1 LRTEVGK
8 VSRVAI
14 IGLGYV
20 GLTTALGLAKLG
32 HDVIGVETNE
42 ARLLTLKQGTLP
54 IFEPGLDLELVDSL
68 RTGRLTLTGN
78 LGDATD
84 KANFFFICVS
94 TPQSD
99 SGEADLTFV
108 RAVYKDLVG
117 AINPESTIVL
127 KSTVPVGTGDELT
140 RTMSRTDIFYA
151 SNPEFLREGTALI
164 DFMKPDRILVGADSA
179 EVGAKVMDLYNVIDA
194 PKIVTSVKSAELIK
208 YAANAYLA
216 SRLSFVNDLA
226 ALCEQ
231 VGANIDDVVV
241 GMGSDLRIGSSFL
254 SPGPGWGG
262 SCFPKD
268 TRALVAVARDN
279 QVELRIVES
288 AIEANENAFD
298 RVVSR
303 LARLLGGDLN
313 GKVIAVLGLAFK
325 ANTDDT
331 RDSPALEVI
340 NRLIIAGST
349 VRAFDPIASAPADA
363 SFTQSSTVLEAVSQ
377 ANALLVLTE
386 WDEFREID
394 PKAVA
399 EAMKGSVV
407 LDTRRVLPAES
418 WKSAFN
424 SFNVLG
430 VGDK

>member
-1 LRTEVGK
+1 
-8 VSRVAI
+8 
-14 IGLGYV
+14 
-20 GLTTALGLAKLG
+20 
-32 HDVIGVETNE
+32 
-42 ARLLTLKQGTLP
+42 
-54 IFEPGLDLELVDSL
+54 
-68 RTGRLTLTGN
+68 
-78 LGDATD
+78 
-84 KANFFFICVS
+84 
-94 TPQSD
+94 
-99 SGEADLTFV
+99 
-108 RAVYKDLVG
+108 
-117 AINPESTIVL
+117 
-127 KSTVPVGTGDELT
+127 
-140 RTMSRTDIFYA
+140 
-151 SNPEFLREGTALI
+151 
-164 DFMKPDRILVGADSA
+164 MKPDRILVGADNS
-179 EVGAKVMDLYNVIDA
+179 EVAAKVMDLYKVIDA

-231 VGANIDDVVV
+231 VGANVDDVVV

-254 SPGPGWGG
+254 NPGPGWGG

-268 TRALVAVARDN
+268 TRALVAVAREN

-288 AIEANENAFD
+288 AIEANDNAFD

-313 GKVIAVLGLAFK
+313 GKAIAVLGLAFK

-363 SFTQSSTVLEAVSQ
+363 SFTQSSTVLEAVNQ
-377 ANALLVLTE
+377 ADALLVLTE
-386 WDEFREID
+386 WAEFRAID
-394 PKAVA
+394 PQAVSA
-399 EAMKGSVV
+399 AMKGSVV
-407 LDTRRVLPAES
+407 LDTRRVLPAET
-418 WKSAFN
+418 WKSVFN

>member
-1 LRTEVGK
+1 MEVGK

-32 HDVIGVETNE
+32 HKVIGVETNE
-42 ARLLTLKQGTLP
+42 ARLRTLKTGTLP
-54 IFEPGLDLELVDSL
+54 IFEPGLDLELVESL
-68 RTGRLTLTGN
+68 RTGHLTLTGN
-78 LGDATD
+78 LGEATE
-84 KANFFFICVS
+84 KADIFFICVS

-108 RAVYKDLVG
+108 QAVYLDLVG
-117 AINPESTIVL
+117 QIKPDSIIVL
-127 KSTVPVGTGDELT
+127 KSTVPVGTGDDLT
-140 RTMSRTDIFYA
+140 RSSSRSDIFYA
-151 SNPEFLREGTALI
+151 SNPEFLREGTALT
-164 DFMKPDRILVGADSA
+164 DFMKPDRILVGAESS
-179 EVGAKVMDLYNVIDA
+179 EVAAKVMDLYSVIDA

-231 VGANIDDVVV
+231 VGANVDDVVM

-254 SPGPGWGG
+254 NPGPGWGG

-268 TRALVAVARDN
+268 TRALVAVARKS
-279 QVELRIVES
+279 QVDLRIVES
-288 AIEANENAFD
+288 AIEANDNAFD

-303 LARLLGGDLN
+303 LAGLLGGDLK

-340 NRLIIAGST
+340 NRLLVEGAV
-349 VRAFDPIASAPADA
+349 VRAYDPIASAPPG
-363 SFTQSSTVLEAVSQ
+363 SEFTQFSTVLETVKQ
-377 ANALLVLTE
+377 TDALLVLTE
-386 WDEFREID
+386 WAEFREID

-399 EAMKGSVV
+399 DAMKGSIV
-407 LDTRRVLPAES
+407 LDTRRILPAES
-418 WKSAFN
+418 WKSAFT

-430 VGDK
+430 VGDN

>member
-1 LRTEVGK
+1 M
-8 VSRVAI
+8 SRVAI

-231 VGANIDDVVV
+231 VGANVDDVVV

-254 SPGPGWGG
+254 NPGPGWGG

>member
-1 LRTEVGK
+1 M
-8 VSRVAI
+8 SRVAI

-68 RTGRLTLTGN
+68 RTGHLTLTGN
-78 LGDATD
+78 LGDATE
-84 KANFFFICVS
+84 KANLFFICVS

-117 AINPESTIVL
+117 AIDPESIIVL

-140 RTMSRTDIFYA
+140 RTMGRKDIFYA

-164 DFMKPDRILVGADSA
+164 DFMKPDRILVGADTS
-179 EVGAKVMDLYNVIDA
+179 EVAAKVMDLYDVIDA

-231 VGANIDDVVV
+231 VGANVDDVVM

-254 SPGPGWGG
+254 RPGPGWGG

-268 TRALVAVARDN
+268 TRALVAVAREN

-288 AIEANENAFD
+288 AIEANDNAFD

-303 LARLLGGDLN
+303 LGRLLGGDLN

-340 NRLIIAGST
+340 NRLIVAGST

-363 SFTQSSTVLEAVSQ
+363 SFTQSSTVLEAASQ
-377 ANALLVLTE
+377 ADALLVLTE
-386 WDEFREID
+386 WAEFREID
-394 PKAVA
+394 PQEVS

-430 VGDK
+430 IGDK

>member
-1 LRTEVGK
+1 

-54 IFEPGLDLELVDSL
+54 IFEPGLDLELEDSL

-78 LGDATD
+78 LGEATK
-84 KANFFFICVS
+84 KADFFFICVS

-127 KSTVPVGTGDELT
+127 KSTVPVGTGYELT
-140 RTMSRTDIFYA
+140 RTMNRKDIFYA

-164 DFMKPDRILVGADSA
+164 DFMKPDRILVGADTS
-179 EVGAKVMDLYNVIDA
+179 EVAAKVMDLYNVIEA

-268 TRALVAVARDN
+268 TRALVAVAREN

-288 AIEANENAFD
+288 AIEANDNAFD

-303 LARLLGGDLN
+303 LGRLLGGDLN
-313 GKVIAVLGLAFK
+313 NKVIAVLGLAFK

-340 NRLIIAGST
+340 NRLITAGST

-377 ANALLVLTE
+377 ADALLVLTE
-386 WDEFREID
+386 WAEFREID

-399 EAMKGSVV
+399 DAMKGSVV

-418 WKSAFN
+418 WKSSFN

>member
-1 LRTEVGK
+1 M
-8 VSRVAI
+8 SRVAI

-68 RTGRLTLTGN
+68 RTGRLTLTEN
-78 LGDATD
+78 LDGATE
-84 KANFFFICVS
+84 KADFFFICVS

-117 AINPESTIVL
+117 AINPESIIVS
-127 KSTVPVGTGDELT
+127 KSTVPVGTGDELN
-140 RTMSRTDIFYA
+140 RTMGRKDVFYA
-151 SNPEFLREGTALI
+151 SNPEFLREGTAI
-164 DFMKPDRILVGADSA
+164 SDFMKPDRILVGADSS
-179 EVGAKVMDLYNVIDA
+179 EVAAKVMDLYKVIDA

-216 SRLSFVNDLA
+216 SRLSFVNELA

-231 VGANIDDVVV
+231 VGADVDDVVI

-268 TRALVAVARDN
+268 TRALVAVAREN

-288 AIEANENAFD
+288 AIEANDNAFD

-303 LARLLGGDLN
+303 LAKLLGGDLN
-313 GKVIAVLGLAFK
+313 GKEIAVLGLAFK

-340 NRLIIAGST
+340 NRLVIAGST
-349 VRAFDPIASAPADA
+349 VRAFDPIALAPADS

-377 ANALLVLTE
+377 ADALLVLTE
-386 WDEFREID
+386 WTEFREID

-407 LDTRRVLPAES
+407 LDTRRVLPVES
-418 WKSAFN
+418 WKSTFK

>member
-1 LRTEVGK
+1 MEVGK

-32 HDVIGVETNE
+32 HKVIGVETNE
-42 ARLLTLKQGTLP
+42 ARLRTLKTGTLP
-54 IFEPGLDLELVDSL
+54 IFEPGLDLELVESL
-68 RTGRLTLTGN
+68 RTGHLTLTGN
-78 LGDATD
+78 LGEATE
-84 KANFFFICVS
+84 KADIFFICVS

-108 RAVYKDLVG
+108 QAVYLDLVG
-117 AINPESTIVL
+117 QIKPDSIIVL
-127 KSTVPVGTGDELT
+127 KSTVPVGTGDDLT
-140 RTMSRTDIFYA
+140 RTSSRNDIFYA
-151 SNPEFLREGTALI
+151 SNPEFLREGTALT
-164 DFMKPDRILVGADSA
+164 DFMKPDRILVGAESSDVA
-179 EVGAKVMDLYNVIDA
+179 AKVMNLYSVIDA

-231 VGANIDDVVV
+231 VGANVDDVVM

-254 SPGPGWGG
+254 NPGPGWGG

-268 TRALVAVARDN
+268 TRALVAVARKS
-279 QVELRIVES
+279 QVDLRIVES
-288 AIEANENAFD
+288 AIEANDNAFD

-303 LARLLGGDLN
+303 LAGLLGGDLN

-340 NRLIIAGST
+340 NRLLVAGAV
-349 VRAFDPIASAPADA
+349 VRAYDPIASAPPG
-363 SFTQSSTVLEAVSQ
+363 SEFTQFSTVVETVKQ
-377 ANALLVLTE
+377 TDALLVLTE
-386 WDEFREID
+386 WAEFREID

-399 EAMKGSVV
+399 DAMKGSIV
-407 LDTRRVLPAES
+407 LDTRRILPAES
-418 WKSAFN
+418 WKSAFT

-430 VGDK
+430 VGDN

>member
-1 LRTEVGK
+1 M
-8 VSRVAI
+8 SRVAI

-32 HDVIGVETNE
+32 HNVIGVETNE

-54 IFEPGLDLELVDSL
+54 IFEPGLDLELEDSL
-68 RTGRLTLTGN
+68 RTGRLTLTGD
-78 LGDATD
+78 LGDTTE
-84 KANFFFICVS
+84 KAEFFFICVS

-117 AINPESTIVL
+117 AINPESIIVL
-127 KSTVPVGTGDELT
+127 KSTVPVGTGDELN
-140 RTMSRTDIFYA
+140 RTMGRKDVFYA
-151 SNPEFLREGTALI
+151 SNPEFLREGTAI
-164 DFMKPDRILVGADSA
+164 SDFIKPDRILVGADSS
-179 EVGAKVMDLYNVIDA
+179 EVAAKVMDLYNVIDA

-216 SRLSFVNDLA
+216 SRLSFVNELA

-231 VGANIDDVVV
+231 VGADVDDVVI

-268 TRALVAVARDN
+268 TRALVAVAREN

-288 AIEANENAFD
+288 AIEANDNAFD

-303 LARLLGGDLN
+303 LAKLLGGDLN

-340 NRLIIAGST
+340 NRLVIAGST
-349 VRAFDPIASAPADA
+349 VRAFDPIALAPADS
-363 SFTQSSTVLEAVSQ
+363 SFTQSSTALEAVSQ
-377 ANALLVLTE
+377 ADALLVLTE
-386 WDEFREID
+386 WTEFREID

-407 LDTRRVLPAES
+407 LDTRRVLPVES
-418 WKSAFN
+418 WKSTFK

>member
-1 LRTEVGK
+1 
-8 VSRVAI
+8 
-14 IGLGYV
+14 
-20 GLTTALGLAKLG
+20 
-32 HDVIGVETNE
+32 
-42 ARLLTLKQGTLP
+42 
-54 IFEPGLDLELVDSL
+54 
-68 RTGRLTLTGN
+68 
-78 LGDATD
+78 
-84 KANFFFICVS
+84 
-94 TPQSD
+94 
-99 SGEADLTFV
+99 
-108 RAVYKDLVG
+108 
-117 AINPESTIVL
+117 
-127 KSTVPVGTGDELT
+127 
-140 RTMSRTDIFYA
+140 
-151 SNPEFLREGTALI
+151 
-164 DFMKPDRILVGADSA
+164 MKPDRILVGADTS
-179 EVGAKVMDLYNVIDA
+179 EVAAKVMDLYNVIDA

-231 VGANIDDVVV
+231 VGANVDDVVV

-254 SPGPGWGG
+254 NPGPGWGG

-268 TRALVAVARDN
+268 TRALVAVAREN

-288 AIEANENAFD
+288 AIEANDNAFD

-407 LDTRRVLPAES
+407 LDTRRVLQAES
-418 WKSAFN
+418 WKSVFN

>member
-1 LRTEVGK
+1 M
-8 VSRVAI
+8 SRVAI

-42 ARLLTLKQGTLP
+42 TRLLTLKEGTLP

-68 RTGRLTLTGN
+68 RTGHLTLTGN
-78 LGDATD
+78 LNEATE
-84 KANFFFICVS
+84 KADFFFICVS

-108 RAVYKDLVG
+108 RAVYKDLVA

-140 RTMSRTDIFYA
+140 RTMERKDVFYA
-151 SNPEFLREGTALI
+151 SNPEFLREGTALS
-164 DFMKPDRILVGADSA
+164 DFMKPDRILVGADSP
-179 EVGAKVMDLYNVIDA
+179 EVAAKVMDLYNVIEA

-231 VGANIDDVVV
+231 VGANVDDVVM

-268 TRALVAVARDN
+268 TRALVAVAREN
-279 QVELRIVES
+279 QVELRLVES
-288 AIEANENAFD
+288 AIEANDKAFD

-303 LARLLGGDLN
+303 LGRLLGGDLT

-349 VRAFDPIASAPADA
+349 VRAFDPIASAPADS

-377 ANALLVLTE
+377 ADALLVLTE
-386 WDEFREID
+386 WAEFREID
-394 PKAVA
+394 PQAVS

-430 VGDK
+430 IGDK